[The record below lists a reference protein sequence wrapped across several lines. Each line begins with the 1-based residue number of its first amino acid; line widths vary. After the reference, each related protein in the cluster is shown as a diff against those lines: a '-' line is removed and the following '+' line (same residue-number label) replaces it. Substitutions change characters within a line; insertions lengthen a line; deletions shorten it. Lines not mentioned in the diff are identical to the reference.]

1 MVVRSRVGPVM
12 AVMPL
17 PERGDDDLV
26 FVPQEAGEPGGREPH
41 ELDVRRHAL
50 AAVDQQRE
58 GRGRSVR
65 HHQVDRLRLAVLPQD
80 ELRRVEPADIASA
93 GVLHRR
99 VDADAA

>member
-1 MVVRSRVGPVM
+1 MVARSRVGPVM

-17 PERGDDDLV
+17 RNGATTIWSSSRRKPASL
-26 FVPQEAGEPGGREPH
+26 AAALPH
-41 ELDVRRHAL
+41 EPDVRGHAL

-58 GRGRSVR
+58 GRGGSVR
-65 HHQVDRLRLAVLPQD
+65 HHQVDRLRLAVLAED